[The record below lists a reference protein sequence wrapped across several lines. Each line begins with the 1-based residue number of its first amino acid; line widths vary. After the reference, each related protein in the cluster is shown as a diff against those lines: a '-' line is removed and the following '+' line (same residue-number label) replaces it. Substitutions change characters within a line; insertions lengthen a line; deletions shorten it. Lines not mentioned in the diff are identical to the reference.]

1 MIILIDTVMQVKDIV
16 SEIEKFAHPALKEDY
31 DNVGLLVGSAE
42 EEVTG
47 VLITLDVTMEV
58 LNEAIAKDCNLIVA
72 HHPLIFRGL
81 KTITDSTETGRIV
94 MKAIKHG
101 IAIFAGHTNVDS
113 VPEGVSGMMA
123 KKLGLLN
130 TSILQPARNKLL
142 KLVTYV
148 PGDHAEK
155 VRSAIFDVGAGVI
168 GNYDSCSYNVAGTG
182 TFRAGENTDPYVG
195 EKGELHFEP
204 EVRIETVMPEFIRSR
219 VVSAMLEAHPY
230 EEVAY
235 DIYSLQNEWHGA
247 GFGIVGEL
255 EVPMDEA
262 EFLGLLKSAFNAGC
276 IKHTALL
283 NKPVKKVALCGGAG
297 SELLGAAMRVGADVF
312 VTGDFKYHQFFDAES
327 RILIADIGHFES
339 EQFTK
344 ELFFEILTKKFS
356 NFAIRLSE
364 VNTNPIKYF

>member
-1 MIILIDTVMQVKDIV
+1 MRVKDV
-16 SEIEKFAHPALKEDY
+16 VAELEQFADPALKEDY

-42 EEVTG
+42 KEVTG
-47 VLITLDVTMEV
+47 VLVTLDVTMDV
-58 LNEAIAKDCNLIVA
+58 LDESIENDLNLIVA

-81 KTITDSTETGRIV
+81 KNITDRTETGRIIL
-94 MKAIKHG
+94 KAIKHD

-123 KKLGLLN
+123 KKLGLIN
-130 TSILQPARNKLL
+130 ISILSPAKNRLL

-148 PGDHAEK
+148 PGNHADK
-155 VRSAIFDVGAGVI
+155 VRNAIFQAGAGTI
-168 GNYDSCSYNVAGTG
+168 GNYDSCSYNMSGTG
-182 TFRAGENTDPYVG
+182 TFRAGENTNPFVG
-195 EKGELHFEP
+195 KKGELHFEP
-204 EVRIETVMPEFIRSR
+204 EVRIETVLPGFIKNR
-219 VVSAMLEAHPY
+219 VVTAMLDAHPY

-235 DIYSLQNEWHGA
+235 DIYQLENEWYGA
-247 GFGIVGEL
+247 GLGITGEL
-255 EVPMDEA
+255 EQPVDEIV
-262 EFLGLLKSAFNAGC
+262 FLNKLKKIFDVNC
-276 IKHTALL
+276 IKHTELL
-283 NKPVKKVALCGGAG
+283 DKPVKKIALCGGAG
-297 SELLGAAMRVGADVF
+297 SEFLKNAIRVGADVF
-312 VTGDFKYHQFFDAES
+312 VSGDFKYHQFFDAEK

>member
-1 MIILIDTVMQVKDIV
+1 MRVKDIV
-16 SEIEKFAHPALKEDY
+16 AELEGFADPALKEDY
-31 DNVGLLVGSAE
+31 DNVGLLVGSSDK
-42 EEVTG
+42 EVNG

-58 LNEAIAKDCNLIVA
+58 LDEAIENELDLIVA

-81 KTITDSTETGRIV
+81 KNITDRTETGRIIL
-94 MKAIKHG
+94 KAIKHD

-123 KKLGLLN
+123 KKLGLIN
-130 TSILQPARNKLL
+130 TSVLSPAKNRLL

-148 PGDHAEK
+148 PANHADK
-155 VRSAIFDVGAGVI
+155 VRDAIFKAGAGTI
-168 GNYDSCSYNVAGTG
+168 GNYDSCSYNVSGTG
-182 TFRAGENTDPYVG
+182 TFRAGENTNPYVG

-204 EVRIETVMPEFIRSR
+204 EVRIETVLPEFIKNR
-219 VVSAMLEAHPY
+219 VVTAMLDAHPY

-235 DIYSLQNEWHGA
+235 DIYQLENEWYGA
-247 GFGIVGEL
+247 GLGVIGEL
-255 EVPMDEA
+255 EQPVDEIV
-262 EFLGLLKSAFNAGC
+262 FLNKLKKVFDVSC
-276 IKHTALL
+276 IKHTELL
-283 NKPVKKVALCGGAG
+283 DKPVKKIALCGGAG
-297 SELLGAAMRVGADVF
+297 SEFLKDAMRAGADIF
-312 VTGDFKYHQFFDAES
+312 VTADFKYHQFFDAEK

>member
-1 MIILIDTVMQVKDIV
+1 MRVKDIV
-16 SEIEKFAHPALKEDY
+16 AELEGFADPALKEDY
-31 DNVGLLVGSAE
+31 DNVGLLVGSSDK
-42 EEVTG
+42 EVNG

-58 LNEAIAKDCNLIVA
+58 LDEAIENELDLIVA

-81 KTITDSTETGRIV
+81 KNITDRTETGRIIL
-94 MKAIKHG
+94 KAIKHD

-123 KKLGLLN
+123 KKLGLIN
-130 TSILQPARNKLL
+130 TSVLSPAKNRLL

-148 PGDHAEK
+148 PANHADK
-155 VRSAIFDVGAGVI
+155 VRDAIFKAGAGTI
-168 GNYDSCSYNVAGTG
+168 GNYDSCSYNVSGTG
-182 TFRAGENTDPYVG
+182 TFRAGENTNPYVG

-204 EVRIETVMPEFIRSR
+204 EVRIETVLPEFIKNR
-219 VVSAMLEAHPY
+219 VVTAMLDAHPY

-235 DIYSLQNEWHGA
+235 DIYQLENEWYGA
-247 GFGIVGEL
+247 GLGVIGEL
-255 EVPMDEA
+255 EQPVDEIV
-262 EFLGLLKSAFNAGC
+262 FLNKLKKVFDVSC
-276 IKHTALL
+276 IKHTELL
-283 NKPVKKVALCGGAG
+283 DKPVKKIALCGGAG
-297 SELLGAAMRVGADVF
+297 SEFLKDAMRADADIF
-312 VTGDFKYHQFFDAES
+312 VTADFKYHQFFDAEK